1 MKPAV
6 FGQPKSG
13 YTCTCLDGYY
23 GNGISCVED
32 LDECSLGIHKC
43 ARFATCIDQFAGYDC
58 KCNTGHLSSNT
69 SVWVYSKQIFNK
81 FL

>member
-6 FGQPKSG
+6 FGQSKSG

-58 KCNTGHLSSNT
+58 KCNTGYFSFKT
-69 SVWVYSKQIFNK
+69 SVWVFSKHI
-81 FL
+81 